1 MSVIS
6 IETAMQHLYA
16 EPEDLPLVQIQL
28 DAAEE
33 ASMQFLN
40 RRFFVDQA
48 ALDSAKAGT
57 TLRTREALGVYAVAL
72 AAADLPEN
80 ADIRCMLRE
89 KAKKALTETYE
100 IIDMDEQGM
109 VINAAVTAAC
119 LLKLGHLF
127 ANREEVVTTGSASE
141 LPLASKSLLMPYRIG
156 MGV

>member
-40 RRFFVDQA
+40 RRFFVDLA
-48 ALDSAKAGT
+48 ALDTAKAGT
-57 TLRTREALGVYAVAL
+57 TQRTRDARGVYAIAL

-100 IIDMDEQGM
+100 LIDMDEKGI
-109 VINAAVTAAC
+109 VINAPITAAC

-127 ANREEVVTTGSASE
+127 ANREEVVTGTTATE
-141 LPLASKSLLMPYRIG
+141 LPLSSKSLLMPYRIK

>member
-16 EPEDLPLVQIQL
+16 DPEDLPLVQIQL

-48 ALDSAKAGT
+48 ALDSAKAGA
-57 TLRTREALGVYAVAL
+57 TLRTREARGVYASAL
-72 AAADLPEN
+72 VEADLPEN
-80 ADIRCMLRE
+80 ADIRCMLRDN
-89 KAKKALTETYE
+89 AKKALTETYE
-100 IIDMDEQGM
+100 TIDMDERGM
-109 VINAAVTAAC
+109 VINAAITAAC

-127 ANREEVVTTGSASE
+127 ANREEVVTGITATE
-141 LPLASKSLLMPYRIG
+141 LPLSSKSLLMPYRIK